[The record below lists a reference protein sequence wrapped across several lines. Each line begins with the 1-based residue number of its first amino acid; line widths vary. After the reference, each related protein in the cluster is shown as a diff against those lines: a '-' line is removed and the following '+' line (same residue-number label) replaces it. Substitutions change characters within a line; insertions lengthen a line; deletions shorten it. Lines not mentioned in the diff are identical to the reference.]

1 MKVKVSLA
9 VGPELV
15 KEVWLD
21 IDDKK
26 LEEMP
31 EDEVEA
37 IIEVYVRDW
46 ADRQLSISWEAD

>member
-1 MKVKVSLA
+1 MKVKVSVA

-21 IDDKK
+21 VPDKK

-31 EDEVEA
+31 DEEVEA
-37 IIEVYVRDW
+37 IIEVYVRNW
-46 ADRQLSISWEAD
+46 ADQQLSLTWEAE